1 MAILQH
7 TVESQYK
14 RSLVVSAAHTMLLP
28 YLAKSGQS
36 NRLALTLLFRW
47 STLGLTLNCLICCV
61 ITSEMDC
68 LHGFFC
74 WFESVVCLKH
84 MQWCLICC
92 VIASET
98 DCLHENSVGFNPSC
112 VSNTTT
118 WVYNTSHPRAKRI
131 AINPR
136 EHCPFYH
143 RANLSGYM
151 PWAEPCAQTCIAKKT
166 RPHKAKD

>member
-47 STLGLTLNCLICCV
+47 STLGLTLNCRICCV

-68 LHGFFC
+68 LHGFFVDLNLLC
-74 WFESVVCLKH
+74 ASNTCSDASYVVWLQVK
-84 MQWCLICC
+84 LI
-92 VIASET
+92 VYM
-98 DCLHENSVGFNPSC
+98 NSVGFNPSC

-118 WVYNTSHPRAKRI
+118 WVYNTSHPCAKRI
-131 AINPR
+131 AINHR

-151 PWAEPCAQTCIAKKT
+151 PWAEPCAQTCIAKKNPT
-166 RPHKAKD
+166 P